1 MPKTKTPAYYRFPLN
16 PKLCVMPTEKE
27 DESQYEAFQS
37 VIAAIMSA
45 NIGQGADT
53 PYTVLCEK
61 SGIQLVEGK
70 IPPTKGKIPPTKGKI
85 PPTKGKRQ
93 KNAIYYEGKA
103 VTHYRVVL
111 DDGSV
116 ADPYDLYQAQGTQ
129 GFCQMFAYFIS
140 TGQTARFHQ
149 VNQRVKINT
158 AEFVKLAN
166 NTYECGRQTVAAI
179 KSDPEVYALFKKDFN
194 RLVKSDYGIAP
205 KTTCE
210 KFLLDF
216 LSLTVNDVF
225 FYIYDQPLRGWTLHS
240 AKAEV
245 WDFISTDPGWPGT
258 GQWVLKSD

>member
-1 MPKTKTPAYYRFPLN
+1 MPKTKTPVYYRFPLN

-53 PYTVLCEK
+53 PYTLLCEK

-70 IPPTKGKIPPTKGKI
+70 IPPANARRRLT
-85 PPTKGKRQ
+85 
-93 KNAIYYEGKA
+93 NAIYYEGKA
-103 VTHYRVVL
+103 VTHYRAVL

-149 VNQRVKINT
+149 VNQRVKKINT

-179 KSDPEVYALFKKDFN
+179 QGDPEVYALFKKDFN
-194 RLVKSDYGIAP
+194 TLVKSDYGIAP

-216 LSLTVNDVF
+216 LSLTINDVF

-245 WDFISTDPGWPGT
+245 WDFISTDPDWPGT
-258 GQWVLKSD
+258 GQWVLKE